1 MNWLQ
6 TLAVVFHVLLGLGIV
21 GLVLLQRGKGAD
33 AGAGFGAGA
42 SGTVFGA
49 RGSASFLSRTT
60 AILAA
65 LFFLTSLG
73 LSYLFS
79 QRSASTSV
87 IDRVQTEAPKAPGDT
102 PPANAPVNA
111 PVIPPASVPATAP
124 VTSSPDATLPPL
136 PVAPTTDTAPQG
148 VPGTGPVTAPVGN
161 TSAAPVAPVNAPNT
175 GGPVGTTNEAP
186 K

>member
-6 TLAVVFHVLLGLGIV
+6 TLAVVFHVLFAAAIV

-60 AILAA
+60 AVLAT
-65 LFFLTSLG
+65 LFFLSSLG
-73 LSYLFS
+73 LSYMFS
-79 QRSASTSV
+79 QQKEPTSV
-87 IDRVQTEAPKAPGDT
+87 MDTLPAEAPAPLQTE
-102 PPANAPVNA
+102 
-111 PVIPPASVPATAP
+111 PASQLPMLPQAQPAPAPASEPAPAPAAGEQAPAVDPQQTAP
-124 VTSSPDATLPPL
+124 AGS
-136 PVAPTTDTAPQG
+136 
-148 VPGTGPVTAPVGN
+148 
-161 TSAAPVAPVNAPNT
+161 
-175 GGPVGTTNEAP
+175 

>member
-6 TLAVVFHVLLGLGIV
+6 TLAVVFHVLLAAAIV

-60 AILAA
+60 AVLAT

-79 QRSASTSV
+79 QQKAPTSV
-87 IDRVQTEAPKAPGDT
+87 FDTLPQQEAPA
-102 PPANAPVNA
+102 
-111 PVIPPASVPATAP
+111 PASP
-124 VTSSPDATLPPL
+124 SPLS
-136 PVAPTTDTAPQG
+136 PT
-148 VPGTGPVTAPVGN
+148 VPVGE
-161 TSAAPVAPVNAPNT
+161 TPAAPAAPAQPPQPAPA
-175 GGPVGTTNEAP
+175 GQ
-186 K
+186 